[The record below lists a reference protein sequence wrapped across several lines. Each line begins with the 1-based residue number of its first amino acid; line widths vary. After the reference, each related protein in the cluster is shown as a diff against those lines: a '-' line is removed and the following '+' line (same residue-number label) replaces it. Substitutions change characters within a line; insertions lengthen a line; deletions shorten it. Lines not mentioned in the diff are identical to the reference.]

1 MISQD
6 FLESILGLPE
16 SERLLVASRL
26 LETLPDATTTEEI
39 NEEAYFAELERRS
52 GDWEGAV
59 TWAEFKAS
67 LQSEE

>member
-16 SERLLVASRL
+16 SERLFVARRL
-26 LETLPDATTTEEI
+26 LETLPDAISAEEI
-39 NEEAYFAELERRS
+39 DEEAYFAELERRS

-59 TWAEFKAS
+59 TWAELKAA
-67 LQSEE
+67 LQAEE